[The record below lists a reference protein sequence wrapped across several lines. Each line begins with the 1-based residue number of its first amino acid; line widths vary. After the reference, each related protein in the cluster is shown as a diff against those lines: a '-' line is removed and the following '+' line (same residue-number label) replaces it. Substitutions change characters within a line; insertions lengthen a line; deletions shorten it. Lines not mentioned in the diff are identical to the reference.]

1 MYFTTHQ
8 AFRRSV
14 GRWRHNF
21 RKFAL
26 EIFQKVK
33 NQRKRSCQI
42 LPLVTIQI
50 NSTDG
55 AQHFAHAVVARST
68 MCYGESCISR
78 HISCLKEGSLW

>member
-21 RKFAL
+21 CKFAV
-26 EIFQKVK
+26 EIFQNVE
-33 NQRKRSCQI
+33 NRRKSSCQI
-42 LPLVTIQI
+42 LPLATVDIVI

-55 AQHFAHAVVARST
+55 AS
-68 MCYGESCISR
+68 
-78 HISCLKEGSLW
+78 SCLTSAGMHCPAWDDAFGF